1 MIFSSMRESL
11 CLCFCLF
18 WLYDILYMLY
28 IVDNLVHTCI
38 FFNHSLICTLIR
50 LFICLTYVLYW
61 SPRWHILHIPG
72 IPSANILFLKLQ
84 GCFIPSSSQARGFV
98 SILFPRTEWTQN
110 HWFETMV
117 SFHLYSFITWSGSNV
132 P

>member
-18 WLYDILYMLY
+18 WLYGILYMLY

-38 FFNHSLICTLIR
+38 IFNHSLICTLIR

-84 GCFIPSSSQARGFV
+84 GCFIPSSQATGFV
-98 SILFPRTEWTQN
+98 SIQFPEWTQN